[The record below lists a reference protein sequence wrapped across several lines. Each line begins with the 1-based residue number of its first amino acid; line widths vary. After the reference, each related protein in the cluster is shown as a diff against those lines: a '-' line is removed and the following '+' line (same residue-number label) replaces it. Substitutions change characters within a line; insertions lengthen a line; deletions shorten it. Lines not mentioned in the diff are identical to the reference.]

1 MDSNIFNLSNNIEN
15 ILKKSTDFDY
25 ICSDILEDLNS
36 KDIRNKVEKLTNNYI
51 NIRKSHGEL
60 LLLENNLKK
69 NINKNIKL
77 QKGGSKNELY
87 DLSTF
92 TSIIENVSSV
102 VNNIDFE
109 FKKIAL
115 LFPQHIGEN
124 KQNVLY
130 FKDKNKN
137 SKYSKWIDEIKDDNK
152 DIRKNIDFNIV
163 ELSDENKRYNLS
175 KLTSEDIDIE
185 VKNLP
190 SLFIVK
196 NNNLIEVQ
204 LGNIKNIDEL
214 KKILG

>member
-1 MDSNIFNLSNNIEN
+1 MESTIFNLSNNIEN
-15 ILKKSTDFDY
+15 ILKKSTDFDL
-25 ICSDILEDLNS
+25 ICANILDDVGANDIS
-36 KDIRNKVEKLTNNYI
+36 IKVEKLTNNYI

-60 LLLENNLKK
+60 ILIENNLKK

-115 LFPQHIGEN
+115 LYPQYIGEN
-124 KQNVLY
+124 KKNILF

-137 SKYSKWIDEIKDDNK
+137 SKYSKWIDEIKDTRN
-152 DIRKNIDFNIV
+152 NINFDIV
-163 ELSDENKRYNLS
+163 ELSEENKKYNLS

-185 VKNLP
+185 IKNLP
-190 SLFIVK
+190 SLFIIK
-196 NNNLIEVQ
+196 NNNLIEIQ
-204 LGNIKNIDEL
+204 LDNIKNIDEL
-214 KKILG
+214 KKIIN

>member
-1 MDSNIFNLSNNIEN
+1 MDTNIFNLSNNIEN
-15 ILKKSTDFDY
+15 ILKKSTDFDF
-25 ICSDILEDLNS
+25 ICSDILDDLNS
-36 KDIRNKVEKLTNNYI
+36 KNVREKVENLTKNYI

-60 LLLENNLKK
+60 LLLENNFKK

-92 TSIIENVSSV
+92 TSIIENVSNV

-115 LFPQHIGEN
+115 LFPNFIGDN

-137 SKYSKWIDEIKDDNK
+137 SKYSKWVDDIKEK
-152 DIRKNIDFNIV
+152 KNNINFEIV
-163 ELSDENKRYNLS
+163 ELSDDNKKYNLS

-190 SLFIVK
+190 SLFLVK

-214 KKILG
+214 KNILC

>member
-1 MDSNIFNLSNNIEN
+1 MDTNIFNLSNNIEN
-15 ILKKSTDFDY
+15 ILKKSTDFDF
-25 ICSDILEDLNS
+25 ICSDILDDLNS
-36 KDIRNKVEKLTNNYI
+36 KNVREKVENLTKNYI

-77 QKGGSKNELY
+77 QKGGSNNELY

-92 TSIIENVSSV
+92 TSIIENVSNV

-109 FKKIAL
+109 FKKVAL
-115 LFPQHIGEN
+115 LFPQFIGDN

-137 SKYSKWIDEIKDDNK
+137 SKYSKWVDDIKEK
-152 DIRKNIDFNIV
+152 KNNINFEIV
-163 ELSDENKRYNLS
+163 ELSDDNKKYNLS

-185 VKNLP
+185 IKNLP

-214 KKILG
+214 KNILC

>member
-115 LFPQHIGEN
+115 IFPQHIGEN

-137 SKYSKWIDEIKDDNK
+137 SKYSKWIYEIKDT
-152 DIRKNIDFNIV
+152 KNNINFDIV
-163 ELSDENKRYNLS
+163 ELSEENKKYNLS

-204 LGNIKNIDEL
+204 LGNIKNIEEL
-214 KKILG
+214 KKIIE

>member
-1 MDSNIFNLSNNIEN
+1 MDTNIFNLSNNIEN
-15 ILKKSTDFDY
+15 ILKKSTDFDF
-25 ICSDILEDLNS
+25 ICSDILDDLNS
-36 KDIRNKVEKLTNNYI
+36 KNVREKVENLTKNYI

-77 QKGGSKNELY
+77 QKGGGKNELY

-92 TSIIENVSSV
+92 TSIIENVSNV

-124 KQNVLY
+124 KQNILY

-137 SKYSKWIDEIKDDNK
+137 SKYSKWIDEIKDTKDNINF
-152 DIRKNIDFNIV
+152 DII
-163 ELSDENKRYNLS
+163 ELSEENKKYNLS

-204 LGNIKNIDEL
+204 LGNIKNIEEL

>member
-25 ICSDILEDLNS
+25 ICTDILEDLNT
-36 KDIRNKVEKLTNNYI
+36 KDISIKVEKLTNNYI

-60 LLLENNLKK
+60 LLLENNFKK

-77 QKGGSKNELY
+77 QKGGGKNELY

-92 TSIIENVSSV
+92 TSIIENVSNV

-124 KQNVLY
+124 KQNILY

-137 SKYSKWIDEIKDDNK
+137 SKYSKWIDEIKDTKDNINF
-152 DIRKNIDFNIV
+152 DIV
-163 ELSDENKRYNLS
+163 ELSEENKKYNLS

-204 LGNIKNIDEL
+204 LGNIKNIEEL

>member
-1 MDSNIFNLSNNIEN
+1 MDTNIFNLSNNIEN
-15 ILKKSTDFDY
+15 ILKKSTDFDF
-25 ICSDILEDLNS
+25 ICSDILDDLNS
-36 KDIRNKVEKLTNNYI
+36 KNVREKVENLTKNYI

-60 LLLENNLKK
+60 LLLENNFKK

-92 TSIIENVSSV
+92 TSIIENVSNV

-115 LFPQHIGEN
+115 LFPQFIGDN

-137 SKYSKWIDEIKDDNK
+137 SKYSKWVDDIK
-152 DIRKNIDFNIV
+152 
-163 ELSDENKRYNLS
+163 E
-175 KLTSEDIDIE
+175 
-185 VKNLP
+185 
-190 SLFIVK
+190 
-196 NNNLIEVQ
+196 
-204 LGNIKNIDEL
+204 
-214 KKILG
+214 KKII

>member
-15 ILKKSTDFDY
+15 ILKKSTDFDLT
-25 ICSDILEDLNS
+25 CTDILEDLTA
-36 KDIRNKVEKLTNNYI
+36 KDINIKIEKLTNNYI
-51 NIRKSHGEL
+51 NLRKSHGEL

-92 TSIIENVSSV
+92 TSIIENVSTV

-137 SKYSKWIDEIKDDNK
+137 SKYSKWVEEIKETKDNINF
-152 DIRKNIDFNIV
+152 DIV
-163 ELSDENKRYNLS
+163 ELSEDNKKYNLS

-204 LGNIKNIDEL
+204 LGNIKNIEEL

>member
-15 ILKKSTDFDY
+15 ILKKSTDFDL
-25 ICSDILEDLNS
+25 ICTDILEDLTA
-36 KDIRNKVEKLTNNYI
+36 KDINIKIEKLTNNYI
-51 NIRKSHGEL
+51 NLRKSHGEL

-92 TSIIENVSSV
+92 TSIIENVSTV

-137 SKYSKWIDEIKDDNK
+137 SKYSKWVEEIKETKDNINF
-152 DIRKNIDFNIV
+152 DIV
-163 ELSDENKRYNLS
+163 ELSEDNKKYNLS

-204 LGNIKNIDEL
+204 LGNIKNIEEL

>member
-15 ILKKSTDFDY
+15 IIKKSTEFDL
-25 ICSDILEDLNS
+25 ICTDILENLNS
-36 KDIRNKVEKLTNNYI
+36 KDTRNKIEKLTNNYI

-60 LLLENNLKK
+60 LLLENNFKK

-77 QKGGSKNELY
+77 QKGGNKNELY

-115 LFPQHIGEN
+115 LFPQHIAEN

-137 SKYSKWIDEIKDDNK
+137 SKYSKWIEEIKNTNDTVIYIYGFISYKIKSITGFN
-152 DIRKNIDFNIV
+152 NILNSFFI
-163 ELSDENKRYNLS
+163 SSCFKIS
-175 KLTSEDIDIE
+175 KHC
-185 VKNLP
+185 
-190 SLFIVK
+190 
-196 NNNLIEVQ
+196 
-204 LGNIKNIDEL
+204 
-214 KKILG
+214 

>member
-15 ILKKSTDFDY
+15 ILKKSTDSDL
-25 ICSDILEDLNS
+25 ICTDILEDLTA
-36 KDIRNKVEKLTNNYI
+36 KDINIKVEKLTNNYI
-51 NIRKSHGEL
+51 NLRKSHGEL

-92 TSIIENVSSV
+92 TSIIENVSTV

-137 SKYSKWIDEIKDDNK
+137 SKYSKWVEEIKETKDNINF
-152 DIRKNIDFNIV
+152 DIV
-163 ELSDENKRYNLS
+163 ELTEDNKKYNLS

-190 SLFIVK
+190 SLFLVK

-204 LGNIKNIDEL
+204 LGNIKNIEEL

>member
-15 ILKKSTDFDY
+15 ILKKSTDFDL
-25 ICSDILEDLNS
+25 ICTDILEDFTA
-36 KDIRNKVEKLTNNYI
+36 KDINIKVEKLTNNYI
-51 NIRKSHGEL
+51 NLRKSHGEL

-92 TSIIENVSSV
+92 TSIIENVSTV

-115 LFPQHIGEN
+115 LFPQYIGEN

-137 SKYSKWIDEIKDDNK
+137 SKYSKWVEEIKDTKDNINF
-152 DIRKNIDFNIV
+152 DIV
-163 ELSDENKRYNLS
+163 ELSEENKKYNLS

-190 SLFIVK
+190 SLFLVK
-196 NNNLIEVQ
+196 NNNLIEIQ
-204 LGNIKNIDEL
+204 LSNIKNIEEL

>member
-1 MDSNIFNLSNNIEN
+1 MDTNIFNLSNNIEN

-25 ICSDILEDLNS
+25 ICSDILDDLNS
-36 KDIRNKVEKLTNNYI
+36 KNAREKVENLTKNYI

-92 TSIIENVSSV
+92 TSIIENVSNV

-115 LFPQHIGEN
+115 LYPQYIGDN

-137 SKYSKWIDEIKDDNK
+137 SKYSKWVDDIKEK
-152 DIRKNIDFNIV
+152 KNNINFEIV
-163 ELSDENKRYNLS
+163 ELSDDNKKYNLS

-190 SLFIVK
+190 SLFLVK

-214 KKILG
+214 KNILC

>member
-15 ILKKSTDFDY
+15 IIKKSTEFDL
-25 ICSDILEDLNS
+25 ICTDILENLNS
-36 KDIRNKVEKLTNNYI
+36 KDTRNKIEKLTNNYI

-60 LLLENNLKK
+60 LLLENNFKK

-77 QKGGSKNELY
+77 QKGGNKNELY

-115 LFPQHIGEN
+115 LFPQHIAEN

-137 SKYSKWIDEIKDDNK
+137 SKYSKWIEEIKNTNDNINL
-152 DIRKNIDFNIV
+152 DIV
-163 ELSDENKRYNLS
+163 ELTEENNKYNLS
-175 KLTSEDIDIE
+175 KLISENKDIE
-185 VKNLP
+185 IKSLP
-190 SLFIVK
+190 SLLIIK
-196 NNNLIEVQ
+196 NNNLIKVQ
-204 LGNIKNIDEL
+204 LDNIKNIDEL
-214 KKILG
+214 KKIID

>member
-15 ILKKSTDFDY
+15 ILKKSTDFDL
-25 ICSDILEDLNS
+25 ICSDILDDLKS
-36 KDIRNKVEKLTNNYI
+36 KDVRAKVENLTLNYI

-77 QKGGSKNELY
+77 QKGGGKNELY

-92 TSIIENVSSV
+92 TSIIENVSNV

-109 FKKIAL
+109 FKKIAI
-115 LFPQHIGEN
+115 LFPQFIGEN

-137 SKYSKWIDEIKDDNK
+137 SKYSKWVDEIKDK
-152 DIRKNIDFNIV
+152 KNNINFEIV
-163 ELSDENKRYNLS
+163 ELSDDNKKYNLS

-190 SLFIVK
+190 SLFLIK

-214 KKILG
+214 KNILC

>member
-15 ILKKSTDFDY
+15 ILKKSTDFDLT
-25 ICSDILEDLNS
+25 CTDILEDLTA
-36 KDIRNKVEKLTNNYI
+36 KDINIKIEKLTNNYI
-51 NIRKSHGEL
+51 NLRKSHGEL
-60 LLLENNLKK
+60 LLLENNFKK

-92 TSIIENVSSV
+92 TSIIENVSTV

-137 SKYSKWIDEIKDDNK
+137 SKYSKWVEEIKETKDNINF
-152 DIRKNIDFNIV
+152 DIV
-163 ELSDENKRYNLS
+163 ELSEDNKKYNLS

-196 NNNLIEVQ
+196 NNNLIEIQ
-204 LGNIKNIDEL
+204 LGNIKNIEEL

>member
-15 ILKKSTDFDY
+15 ILKKSTDFDL
-25 ICSDILEDLNS
+25 ICTDILEDLTA
-36 KDIRNKVEKLTNNYI
+36 KDISIKVEKLTNNYI
-51 NIRKSHGEL
+51 NLRKSHGEL

-92 TSIIENVSSV
+92 TSIIENVSTV

-115 LFPQHIGEN
+115 LFPQHIGDN

-137 SKYSKWIDEIKDDNK
+137 SKYSKWVEEIKDTKDNINF
-152 DIRKNIDFNIV
+152 DIV
-163 ELSDENKRYNLS
+163 ELTEDNKKYNLS

-190 SLFIVK
+190 SLFILK

-204 LGNIKNIDEL
+204 LSNIKNIEDL

>member
-15 ILKKSTDFDY
+15 ILKKSTEFDY
-25 ICSDILEDLNS
+25 ICTDILEDLNT
-36 KDIRNKVEKLTNNYI
+36 KDIGIKVEKLTNNYI

-92 TSIIENVSSV
+92 TSIIENVSNV

-124 KQNVLY
+124 KQNILY

-137 SKYSKWIDEIKDDNK
+137 SKYSKWIDEIKDTKDNINF
-152 DIRKNIDFNIV
+152 DIV
-163 ELSDENKRYNLS
+163 ELSEENKKYNLS

-204 LGNIKNIDEL
+204 LGNIKNIEEL

>member
-15 ILKKSTDFDY
+15 ILKKTTDFDY
-25 ICSDILEDLNS
+25 ICTDILEDLTA
-36 KDIRNKVEKLTNNYI
+36 KDISIKVEKLTNNYI

-92 TSIIENVSSV
+92 TSIIENVSNV

-130 FKDKNKN
+130 FKEKNKN
-137 SKYSKWIDEIKDDNK
+137 SKYSKWVEEIKDTKDN
-152 DIRKNIDFNIV
+152 INFEIV
-163 ELSDENKRYNLS
+163 ELTEDNKIYNLS

-204 LGNIKNIDEL
+204 LANIKNIEEL
-214 KKILG
+214 KKIIA

>member
-15 ILKKSTDFDY
+15 ILKKTTDFDY
-25 ICSDILEDLNS
+25 ICTDILEDITA
-36 KDIRNKVEKLTNNYI
+36 KDISIKVEKLTNNYI

-92 TSIIENVSSV
+92 TSIIENVSNV

-130 FKDKNKN
+130 FKEKNKN
-137 SKYSKWIDEIKDDNK
+137 SKYSKWVEEIKDTKDNINF
-152 DIRKNIDFNIV
+152 DIV
-163 ELSDENKRYNLS
+163 ELTEDNKIYNLS

-204 LGNIKNIDEL
+204 LANIKNIEEL
-214 KKILG
+214 KKIIA

>member
-1 MDSNIFNLSNNIEN
+1 METNIFNLSNNIEN
-15 ILKKSTDFDY
+15 ILKKSTDFDF

-36 KDIRNKVEKLTNNYI
+36 KNAREKVENLTKNYI

-77 QKGGSKNELY
+77 QKGGSNNELY

-92 TSIIENVSSV
+92 TSIIENVSNV

-109 FKKIAL
+109 FKKVAL
-115 LFPQHIGEN
+115 LFPQFIGDN

-137 SKYSKWIDEIKDDNK
+137 SKYSKWIDDIKEK
-152 DIRKNIDFNIV
+152 KNNVNFEIV
-163 ELSDENKRYNLS
+163 ELSDDNKKYNLS

-185 VKNLP
+185 IKNLP

-214 KKILG
+214 KNILC

>member
-1 MDSNIFNLSNNIEN
+1 MESNIFNLSNNIEN

-25 ICSDILEDLNS
+25 ICTDILEDLNT
-36 KDIRNKVEKLTNNYI
+36 KDISIKVEKLTNNYI

-92 TSIIENVSSV
+92 TSIIENVSNV

-124 KQNVLY
+124 KQNILY

-137 SKYSKWIDEIKDDNK
+137 SKYSKWIDEIKDTKDNINF
-152 DIRKNIDFNIV
+152 DII
-163 ELSDENKRYNLS
+163 ELSEENKKYNLS

-204 LGNIKNIDEL
+204 LGNIKNIEEL

>member
-15 ILKKSTDFDY
+15 ILKKSTEFDY
-25 ICSDILEDLNS
+25 ICTDILEDLNT
-36 KDIRNKVEKLTNNYI
+36 KDIGIKVEKLTNNYI

-77 QKGGSKNELY
+77 QKGGGKNELY

-102 VNNIDFE
+102 INNIDFE

-124 KQNVLY
+124 KQNILY

-137 SKYSKWIDEIKDDNK
+137 SKYSKWIDEIKDTKDNINF
-152 DIRKNIDFNIV
+152 DIV
-163 ELSDENKRYNLS
+163 ELSEENKKYNLS

-204 LGNIKNIDEL
+204 LGNIKNIEEL

>member
-1 MDSNIFNLSNNIEN
+1 MESNIFNISNNIEN

-25 ICSDILEDLNS
+25 VCTDILEDLTA
-36 KDIRNKVEKLTNNYI
+36 KDISIKVEKLTNNYI

-92 TSIIENVSSV
+92 TSIIENVSTV

-124 KQNVLY
+124 KQNILY
-130 FKDKNKN
+130 FKEKNKN
-137 SKYSKWIDEIKDDNK
+137 SKYSKWIDEIKDKDNINL
-152 DIRKNIDFNIV
+152 DII
-163 ELSDENKRYNLS
+163 ELDEGNKKYNLS

-204 LGNIKNIDEL
+204 LANIKNIEEL
-214 KKILG
+214 KKIIT

>member
-1 MDSNIFNLSNNIEN
+1 MDTNIFNLSNNIEN
-15 ILKKSTDFDY
+15 ILKKSTDFDF
-25 ICSDILEDLNS
+25 ICTDILDDLNS
-36 KDIRNKVEKLTNNYI
+36 KNVREKVENLTKNYI

-77 QKGGSKNELY
+77 QKGGSNNELY

-92 TSIIENVSSV
+92 TSIIENVSNV

-109 FKKIAL
+109 FKKVAL
-115 LFPQHIGEN
+115 LFPQFIGDN

-137 SKYSKWIDEIKDDNK
+137 SKYSKWIDDIKEK
-152 DIRKNIDFNIV
+152 KNNVNFEIV
-163 ELSDENKRYNLS
+163 ELSDDNKKYNLS

-185 VKNLP
+185 IKNLP

-214 KKILG
+214 KNILC

>member
-25 ICSDILEDLNS
+25 ICTDILENLNT
-36 KDIRNKVEKLTNNYI
+36 KDISIKVEKLTNNYI

-77 QKGGSKNELY
+77 QKGGGKNELY

-102 VNNIDFE
+102 INNIDFE

-115 LFPQHIGEN
+115 LFPQYIGEN

-137 SKYSKWIDEIKDDNK
+137 SKYSKWIDEIKDTKDNINF
-152 DIRKNIDFNIV
+152 DIV
-163 ELSDENKRYNLS
+163 ELSEENKKYNLS

-185 VKNLP
+185 VKKLP

>member
-1 MDSNIFNLSNNIEN
+1 METNIFNLSNNIEN
-15 ILKKSTDFDY
+15 ILKKSTDFDF

-36 KDIRNKVEKLTNNYI
+36 KNAREKVENLTKNYI

-77 QKGGSKNELY
+77 QKGGNNNELY

-92 TSIIENVSSV
+92 TSIIENVSNV

-115 LFPQHIGEN
+115 LFPQFIGDN

-137 SKYSKWIDEIKDDNK
+137 SKYSKWVDDIKDKKDN
-152 DIRKNIDFNIV
+152 INFEIV
-163 ELSDENKRYNLS
+163 ELSDDNKKYNLL
-175 KLTSEDIDIE
+175 KLTSEDVDIE

-190 SLFIVK
+190 SLFLVK

-204 LGNIKNIDEL
+204 LSNIKNIDEL
-214 KKILG
+214 KNILC

>member
-1 MDSNIFNLSNNIEN
+1 MDSNIFNLSNNIDN
-15 ILKKSTDFDY
+15 ILKKSTEFDF

-36 KDIRNKVEKLTNNYI
+36 KEIRDKVEKLTNNYI

-92 TSIIENVSSV
+92 TSIIENVSNV

-115 LFPQHIGEN
+115 LYPQFIGEN

-137 SKYSKWIDEIKDDNK
+137 SKYSKWIDEIKETK
-152 DIRKNIDFNIV
+152 KNIDLDII
-163 ELSDENKRYNLS
+163 ELSNENKRYNLS

-204 LGNIKNIDEL
+204 LSNIKNIDEL
-214 KKILG
+214 KNLLG

>member
-1 MDSNIFNLSNNIEN
+1 MESTIFNLSNNIEN
-15 ILKKSTDFDY
+15 ILKKSTDFDL
-25 ICSDILEDLNS
+25 ICTNILDDLSD
-36 KDIRNKVEKLTNNYI
+36 KDISTKVENLTNNYI

-115 LFPQHIGEN
+115 LYPQYIGEN
-124 KQNVLY
+124 KQSILF

-137 SKYSKWIDEIKDDNK
+137 SKYSKWIDEIKET
-152 DIRKNIDFNIV
+152 KNNINFDIV
-163 ELSDENKRYNLS
+163 ELSEENKKYNLS

-185 VKNLP
+185 IKNLP
-190 SLFIVK
+190 SLFIIK
-196 NNNLIEVQ
+196 NNNLIEIQ
-204 LGNIKNIDEL
+204 LDNIKNIDEL
-214 KKILG
+214 KKIIN

>member
-1 MDSNIFNLSNNIEN
+1 MDTNIFNLSNNIEN

-25 ICSDILEDLNS
+25 ICTDILEDLNA

-51 NIRKSHGEL
+51 NIRKNHGEL

-137 SKYSKWIDEIKDDNK
+137 SKYSKWIDEIKEIK
-152 DIRKNIDFNIV
+152 DTKNNIDFNIV
-163 ELSDENKRYNLS
+163 ELSEDNKKYNLS
-175 KLTSEDIDIE
+175 KITSEDIDIE

-196 NNNLIEVQ
+196 NNNLIEIQ

>member
-1 MDSNIFNLSNNIEN
+1 MDSNIFNISNNIDN
-15 ILKKSTDFDY
+15 ILKKSTEFDY

-36 KDIRNKVEKLTNNYI
+36 KEIRGKVEKLTNNYI

-77 QKGGSKNELY
+77 QRGGSKNELY

-92 TSIIENVSSV
+92 TSIIDNVSNV

-115 LFPQHIGEN
+115 IYPQYIGEN
-124 KQNVLY
+124 KQNILY
-130 FKDKNKN
+130 FKEKNKN
-137 SKYSKWIDEIKDDNK
+137 SKYSKWIDEIKETKKNIDLDIIELTDDNK
-152 DIRKNIDFNIV
+152 K
-163 ELSDENKRYNLS
+163 YNLS

-185 VKNLP
+185 LKNLP

-204 LGNIKNIDEL
+204 LSNIKNIDEL
-214 KKILG
+214 KKILV

>member
-15 ILKKSTDFDY
+15 IIKKSTEFDL
-25 ICSDILEDLNS
+25 ICTDILENLNS
-36 KDIRNKVEKLTNNYI
+36 KDTRNKIEKLTNNYI

-60 LLLENNLKK
+60 LLLENNFKK

-77 QKGGSKNELY
+77 QKGGNKNELY

-115 LFPQHIGEN
+115 LFPQHIAEN

-137 SKYSKWIDEIKDDNK
+137 SKYSKWIEEIKNTNDNINL
-152 DIRKNIDFNIV
+152 DIV
-163 ELSDENKRYNLS
+163 ELTEENNKYNLS
-175 KLTSEDIDIE
+175 KLTSENKDIE
-185 VKNLP
+185 IKSLP
-190 SLFIVK
+190 SLLIIK
-196 NNNLIEVQ
+196 NNNLIKVQ
-204 LGNIKNIDEL
+204 LDNIKNIDEL
-214 KKILG
+214 KKIID